1 MIFDVVYTA
10 GEFYVMNN
18 SEIHGPYYYASEAQ
32 EKADEL
38 NENKD

>member
-10 GEFYVMNN
+10 GKFYVMSD
-18 SEIHGPYYYASEAQ
+18 SESHGPYHYASEAQ

-38 NENKD
+38 NEKKD